1 MASMVRKERATG
13 SEAMAVNSEG
23 EVSSLVRRHTDN
35 QDPEQEDFVDAP
47 LQEGESL
54 HMEVIEKWF
63 SSREEDALRRKEK
76 HTFF

>member
-1 MASMVRKERATG
+1 MVRKEGATG

-23 EVSSLVRRHTDN
+23 EVSSMVRRHTDN
-35 QDPEQEDFVDAP
+35 EDPNQEELVDAP

-54 HMEVIEKWF
+54 HVEVIEKLF

-76 HTFF
+76 HIFF